1 MRAARR
7 RPRRSPPDA
16 AEPIPVREMPM
27 SSFPLLSPMPI
38 VPPESTRDGPAAA
51 GPSFARLFLT
61 EARRIAVLW
70 TRYPLELLGGLL
82 LLAFLFMVFA
92 AIGSVT
98 QGPFA
103 VFAGNRTAMA
113 MLYVL
118 WTIVSTTVGAGA
130 SQVGAD
136 AAAGVLENLFLAAA
150 PVERVLQAR
159 CVALLA
165 QGCAI
170 GLALC
175 FGFEFPD
182 NFRYPYAAR
191 GFSDFWRRW
200 HITLSTW
207 LRDYLYIPLGGSA
220 EGRAKTYRNLMLTML
235 LGGLWHG
242 ASWMFVAWGGLHGAY
257 LAIERALRGPR
268 ARGSTPTSGGVALP
282 LATFLVVTLTW
293 IPFRAP
299 DAATAGQMLAAL
311 FRFGA
316 ANTVA
321 PTPMLLAYA
330 TMLATLA
337 WQHRQR
343 DRSLEQW
350 FGGLGRAGQVGALA
364 ACLIALFLCSGGD
377 ERAFIYFQF

>member
-170 GLALC
+170 GLAL
-175 FGFEFPD
+175 
-182 NFRYPYAAR
+182 
-191 GFSDFWRRW
+191 
-200 HITLSTW
+200 
-207 LRDYLYIPLGGSA
+207 
-220 EGRAKTYRNLMLTML
+220 
-235 LGGLWHG
+235 
-242 ASWMFVAWGGLHGAY
+242 
-257 LAIERALRGPR
+257 
-268 ARGSTPTSGGVALP
+268 
-282 LATFLVVTLTW
+282 
-293 IPFRAP
+293 
-299 DAATAGQMLAAL
+299 LAAYAL
-311 FRFGA
+311 GA
-316 ANTVA
+316 HWRPSAVVA
-321 PTPMLLAYA
+321 A
-330 TMLATLA
+330 A
-337 WQHRQR
+337 W
-343 DRSLEQW
+343 L
-350 FGGLGRAGQVGALA
+350 VALA
-364 ACLIALFLCSGGD
+364 AGAGTAVGLGLAMAGAALTTKRITALAIPVNFLCGAACMAQLPAAAGRFD
-377 ERAFIYFQF
+377 DAALYLPFVAAGTVLRRAVETGRLEPVPCVLALSTALPYYLLGRLALARGVRACRREGSTHAQ

>member
-1 MRAARR
+1 MHLAADLVVAFVALLHTWFLVLEMFLWDKPLGRKVFNTT
-7 RPRRSPPDA
+7 PEFAVASKKLAMNQGLYNGFLVAGLVWGLALVAFGLFSKVVLADSIFAPV
-16 AEPIPVREMPM
+16 AEQ
-27 SSFPLLSPMPI
+27 
-38 VPPESTRDGPAAA
+38 
-51 GPSFARLFLT
+51 
-61 EARRIAVLW
+61 
-70 TRYPLELLGGLL
+70 
-82 LLAFLFMVFA
+82 VFA
-92 AIGSVT
+92 TAASVSAT
-98 QGPFA
+98 
-103 VFAGNRTAMA
+103 
-113 MLYVL
+113 
-118 WTIVSTTVGAGA
+118 
-130 SQVGAD
+130 D
-136 AAAGVLENLFLAAA
+136 AWAGVLGFSGQIYFDFSGYSL
-150 PVERVLQAR
+150 
-159 CVALLA
+159 
-165 QGCAI
+165 CAI

-299 DAATAGQMLAAL
+299 EGIRMVRIDRITGKPVYGVWPSNDPKPAVIWEAFKPESEPRRA
-311 FRFGA
+311 
-316 ANTVA
+316 VA
-321 PTPMLLAYA
+321 QGDQVADKPKDVKPAQQQEAPRDSDFL
-330 TMLATLA
+330 
-337 WQHRQR
+337 QR
-343 DRSLEQW
+343 E
-350 FGGLGRAGQVGALA
+350 GG
-364 ACLIALFLCSGGD
+364 
-377 ERAFIYFQF
+377 IY